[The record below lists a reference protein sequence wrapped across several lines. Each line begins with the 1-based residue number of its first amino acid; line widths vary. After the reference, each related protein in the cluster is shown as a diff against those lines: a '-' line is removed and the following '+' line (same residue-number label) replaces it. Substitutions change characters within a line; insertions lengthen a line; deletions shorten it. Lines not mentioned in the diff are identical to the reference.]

1 MLDYKASFISF
12 HLFLTFRN
20 SEEHPSKFSPIF
32 KVLFFFACGSRS
44 EHKFSKGI
52 LNSRRTTE
60 LRPLPYFSNGVLSYF
75 LSVAEYPQAL
85 GLKKF
90 WISFLQHVVVIT
102 VFYVLVVGCLER
114 EWYRVL
120 TLPCRSH
127 RLHFP
132 PPQNMEVNLKKRN
145 ATRRGEI
152 LFGRRQQ
159 TLSIKAAG
167 DVQWWGR
174 EMVEGKAAN
183 AQTWPK
189 ARAED
194 SDVASGPNYLV

>member
-32 KVLFFFACGSRS
+32 KVLVFFFACGSRS

-132 PPQNMEVNLKKRN
+132 PPKIWRLILKSE
-145 ATRRGEI
+145 TRH
-152 LFGRRQQ
+152 
-159 TLSIKAAG
+159 
-167 DVQWWGR
+167 
-174 EMVEGKAAN
+174 VEAKFCLGGSSKHWA
-183 AQTWPK
+183 
-189 ARAED
+189 
-194 SDVASGPNYLV
+194 